1 MSYSL
6 LLMVVESVVDGVGA
20 GVVSGG
26 SVNETEDDDDDDDD
40 DAEEEAEEAADD
52 AKDDREDAAS
62 LKYLSMSLLCCWS
75 SSGCGIIFLPFELGK
90 PMSLFVKPA
99 SFLLLKPLLK
109 LLLLSNFMFLLNRLY
124 KFKWFSLRWYGNP
137 L

>member
-1 MSYSL
+1 
-6 LLMVVESVVDGVGA
+6 MVVESVVDGVGD

-26 SVNETEDDDDDDDD
+26 SVNETEDDDD

-62 LKYLSMSLLCCWS
+62 LKYLSMSLLCCCS
-75 SSGCGIIFLPFELGK
+75 NSGCGIIFLPFELDMA
-90 PMSLFVKPA
+90 MSLFVKPA

-109 LLLLSNFMFLLNRLY
+109 LLLLSSFMFLLNRLY
-124 KFKWFSLRWYGNP
+124 KFKWFSLR
-137 L
+137 